1 MSSLFRNTLVFV
13 AGYVIFMIPTY
24 LLPWLGSNS
33 TVFNAVGAVIG
44 HGMTPAW
51 WAHAWFLVMLVL
63 MAWMRGDF
71 IGKKYLPVF
80 PFLAAVFDLTP
91 GLSVIPLIPTALHL
105 AAIILGAKIAE
116 QQPLADSVGTASG
129 LGSVPRKA
137 GMLAGLMT
145 AAAISGSVFFMSTSK
160 KNLAEFAAQESGAP
174 IKSLPANSESPLP
187 ITEPITATTPIPVTK
202 LTPVNEALG
211 APPVSAPPKKA
222 SPPPTRYTDKS
233 KPSTTAATK
242 PTQDRKNDSSAGQN
256 TAKDVSG
263 VRYINLND

>member
-44 HGMTPAW
+44 HGMTPQW
-51 WAHAWFLVMLVL
+51 WAHAWCLVMLVL

-105 AAIILGAKIAE
+105 AAIILGAKIAD
-116 QQPLADSVGTASG
+116 QQPLADSVGATSG

-145 AAAISGSVFFMSTSK
+145 AAAISGSIFFVNTSK
-160 KNLAEFAAQESGAP
+160 KSLAEFAEQKSGSS
-174 IKSLPANSESPLP
+174 IKSLPIKSEPPLP
-187 ITEPITATTPIPVTK
+187 VAAPVTAP
-202 LTPVNEALG
+202 TTVNVALE
-211 APPVSAPPKKA
+211 PPTVSAPPAKIDTP
-222 SPPPTRYTDKS
+222 SPRHT
-233 KPSTTAATK
+233 
-242 PTQDRKNDSSAGQN
+242 DSSKHSATAVVKRKPVQKTEPDADQN
-256 TAKDVSG
+256 TAKKAGG

>member
-1 MSSLFRNTLVFV
+1 MSSLFRNTLAF
-13 AGYVIFMIPTY
+13 AIGYVILMIPTY

-33 TVFNAVGAVIG
+33 MMLNALGAAIG
-44 HGMTPAW
+44 HGMTPQW
-51 WAHAWFLVMLVL
+51 WAHAWCLVMLML

-105 AAIILGAKIAE
+105 TAIILGVKASE
-116 QQPLADSVGTASG
+116 QHPLADSVGMASG

-145 AAAISGSVFFMSTSK
+145 AAAISGSILFVSTSK
-160 KNLAEFAAQESGAP
+160 NNLAEFAEQKSGTP
-174 IKSLPANSESPLP
+174 IKSLPIKSEPPLP
-187 ITEPITATTPIPVTK
+187 VAAPVTAP
-202 LTPVNEALG
+202 TTVNVALE
-211 APPVSAPPKKA
+211 PPTVSAPPAKIETP
-222 SPPPTRYTDKS
+222 SPRHT
-233 KPSTTAATK
+233 
-242 PTQDRKNDSSAGQN
+242 DSSKHSATVVVKRKPVQKTEPDADQN
-256 TAKDVSG
+256 TAKKAGG